1 MLVAMEIALGVVL
14 GLLGVVLAGLAAFVA
29 ARRAGRRPPVA
40 AAPPPAAG
48 GPEQDDLPGFLE
60 FPPGAGSPPAGPVAG
75 WPSLAPAPPVP
86 TPAPPRSKDSRAALG
101 VIVAVSVLL
110 VALGVA
116 VATSG
121 GDRRPHD
128 NRAHGSPAPGS
139 QAPMAAPGTAG
150 ALADETLPVGDDGIA
165 ARLAFDGAVLERHPV
180 GVTATYPRL
189 RLSSDGRRA
198 VMHLE
203 LPTFH
208 CLAAEAPG
216 DPVAAGCSR
225 AVAEYAD
232 LASPGLRVTRS
243 GDRMRLSGEFATYVR
258 PNGGPA
264 EWTGRTYRIEV
275 TVRAVAGRGT
285 AQEGWQP
292 AEGVLVLGGDRA
304 DTTGDAE
311 VNAVRL
317 GS

>member
-1 MLVAMEIALGVVL
+1 MEIALGVVL

-29 ARRAGRRPPVA
+29 ARRAGRQRPA
-40 AAPPPAAG
+40 STAPPPPAPG
-48 GPEQDDLPGFLE
+48 QDDLPGFLE
-60 FPPGAGSPPAGPVAG
+60 SPPGAGSPPAGPLAG
-75 WPSLAPAPPVP
+75 WPSLAAPAPVVP
-86 TPAPPRSKDSRAALG
+86 TPTPPRSRDSRAALG
-101 VIVAVSVLL
+101 AIVAVAVLL

-128 NRAHGSPAPGS
+128 NRAHDSAAPSS
-139 QAPMAAPGTAG
+139 QAPTAAAPGTAG
-150 ALADETLPVGDDGIA
+150 ALADETVPVGDDGIA
-165 ARLAFDGAVLERHPV
+165 ARLVFDGAVLERHAV
-180 GVTATYPRL
+180 GVTATYPQV
-189 RLSSDGRRA
+189 RLSSDGHRA
-198 VMHLE
+198 VAHLE

-216 DPVAAGCSR
+216 DPVAAGCGR